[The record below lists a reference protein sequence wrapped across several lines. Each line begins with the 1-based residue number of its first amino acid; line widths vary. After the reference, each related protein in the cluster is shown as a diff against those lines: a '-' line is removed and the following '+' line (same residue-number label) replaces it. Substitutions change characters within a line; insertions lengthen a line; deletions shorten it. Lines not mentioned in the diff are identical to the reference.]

1 MLSIINVRGQTHF
14 YIFVCESH
22 DKNVVVPVD
31 KVSSNVSSVC
41 KSHSFTNFIEG
52 ICSNDTSYD
61 LTDPPTA
68 LSKAE
73 ILNNQVFFDLPFLH
87 LISLSLSKQ
96 LYIACH
102 YMFDNIFIKNHY
114 SHSVSTR
121 RWSPNVTVTNHT
133 LLLDWN
139 SWGAFDVCSVHYYIP
154 FYFRKLLHTKY
165 TLY

>member
-1 MLSIINVRGQTHF
+1 MRLAYTRYITWYFVNWNNN
-14 YIFVCESH
+14 IFV
-22 DKNVVVPVD
+22 
-31 KVSSNVSSVC
+31 
-41 KSHSFTNFIEG
+41 TNFIEG

-165 TLY
+165 TKEHLVIQDFCLW